1 MIRHALPLAA
11 AIAAAAALA
20 ACAEAPRPDPFLQ
33 AGVSVPP
40 PRGWTDYCS
49 RHRQSDPACTA
60 RTIVSR

>member
-1 MIRHALPLAA
+1 MIRHVLSLAV
-11 AIAAAAALA
+11 AAAAATTLA

-49 RHRQSDPACTA
+49 RHRLSDPACTA
-60 RTIVSR
+60 RTIASR